1 MFGKMILD
9 AIVKRLEIKGLY
21 TARFNQLMDGR
32 GIEVTGDL
40 KASAIH
46 FG

>member
-9 AIVKRLEIKGLY
+9 AIVKSLEIKVED

-32 GIEVTGDL
+32 G
-40 KASAIH
+40 
-46 FG
+46 